1 MTGLSGD
8 ARGAYELGAI
18 DGSNKKPRGRCGGAN
33 FSLLSKEVT
42 ADSVLG
48 YRNIVVLDLDLF
60 VFVIIVLLASKSCQI
75 PARVTDCSHTSLG
88 HNNISKTRANLESI
102 ILISTI

>member
-60 VFVIIVLLASKSCQI
+60 VFVIIVLLASKSL
-75 PARVTDCSHTSLG
+75 ALFLMGYRVQLHFAWAS
-88 HNNISKTRANLESI
+88 
-102 ILISTI
+102 